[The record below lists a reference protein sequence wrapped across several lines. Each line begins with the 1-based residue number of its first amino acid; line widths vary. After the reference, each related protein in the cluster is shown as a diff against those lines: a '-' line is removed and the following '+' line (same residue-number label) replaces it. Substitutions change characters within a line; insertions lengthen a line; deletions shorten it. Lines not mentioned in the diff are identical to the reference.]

1 MVFQLFFKMVMGHNS
16 DWGSIIKFLVQN
28 SFGAY
33 EFFPLI
39 SGIVCR
45 YLFSQFILCVLIFNV
60 GIGLAF
66 GIASVFWLKFVFN
79 DTVIHITVT
88 LSVSY
93 FSYYTVRSSPNLN
106 LQRKNHKSLE
116 NLRILY
122 HAQAQEWAGV
132 SGILTVMILGM

>member
-1 MVFQLFFKMVMGHNS
+1 M
-16 DWGSIIKFLVQN
+16 D
-28 SFGAY
+28 
-33 EFFPLI
+33 FFPLI
-39 SGIVCR
+39 SGIVTIVCR
-45 YLFSQFILCVLIFNV
+45 YLLSQFILCVLIFSV

-79 DTVIHITVT
+79 DTVIQITVT

-93 FSYYTVRSSPNLN
+93 FSYYTVCSSPNLN
-106 LQRKNHKSLE
+106 LQRKTHKSLE
-116 NLRILY
+116 ILRLLY